1 MTNKTVSMTIAEIEK
16 SSQEFKKAHKIKVS
30 GPYDDEDM
38 PKWFKAYA
46 VRTDARL
53 ERLENEVPKWF
64 KEYAERTDA
73 RLDRLEN
80 EMPKWFKK
88 WVETDYK
95 PFKELVID
103 QFVKHGWIK
112 K

>member
-1 MTNKTVSMTIAEIEK
+1 MTNNVITMTISEIEK
-16 SSQEFKKAHKIKVS
+16 SSNEFKKTHKIKVS

-38 PKWFKAYA
+38 PKWFK
-46 VRTDARL
+46 TWSQ
-53 ERLENEVPKWF
+53 EVYEKKQPQWF
-64 KEYAERTDA
+64 KE
-73 RLDRLEN
+73 
-80 EMPKWFKK
+80 

-103 QFVKHGWIK
+103 QFQKHGWIK